1 MFARDLHQLLAT
13 FSLLG
18 MGAVTVEGGVRA
30 ARGAAPSMWASRT
43 FGALLL
49 LVAVTA
55 AGGLALL
62 VGGHRPR
69 ELLHLLYAVLAFGA
83 VPVADSVGRGWS
95 PRGRALARTG
105 GAVVGI
111 ALIVRLFATG

>member
-1 MFARDLHQLLAT
+1 MFAQDLHQLLAGFT
-13 FSLLG
+13 LLG

-30 ARGAAPSMWASRT
+30 ARGASPSTWASRAS
-43 FGALLL
+43 GALLL

-62 VGGHRPR
+62 AGGHRPR
-69 ELLHLLYAVLAFGA
+69 EFLHLLYAVLAFGA
-83 VPVADSVGRGWS
+83 VPLADTISRGWS
-95 PRGRALARTG
+95 PRGRALARLA
-105 GAVVGI
+105 GALVGV